1 MNFCFWTIDSVLGPY
16 VLAPVA
22 SHVMEPSVY
31 HTIQFLMYARLL
43 LNIFTKWGKGY
54 CFPFLKENSNNSVNL
69 CSLVLNGWIYCWLY
83 STLKI
88 FAYLFLF
95 SVFTFYLLYNHLRFH
110 FFFARIL
117 CSRTAAGVS
126 EMSLQNFLKF
136 FFFAFF
142 FVVLCCM
149 LFCYHFRQVPTP
161 PSCTSSECEEYL
173 LYWLMLG
180 CL

>member
-110 FFFARIL
+110 FFLPGSCAVVQL
-117 CSRTAAGVS
+117 L
-126 EMSLQNFLKF
+126 EFLKCLYRISWNF
-136 FFFAFF
+136 FFLLFSLLSYAVCC
-142 FVVLCCM
+142 FVIIFVKFLRHHRALVLNVRSIYCI
-149 LFCYHFRQVPTP
+149 
-161 PSCTSSECEEYL
+161 
-173 LYWLMLG
+173 G
-180 CL
+180 